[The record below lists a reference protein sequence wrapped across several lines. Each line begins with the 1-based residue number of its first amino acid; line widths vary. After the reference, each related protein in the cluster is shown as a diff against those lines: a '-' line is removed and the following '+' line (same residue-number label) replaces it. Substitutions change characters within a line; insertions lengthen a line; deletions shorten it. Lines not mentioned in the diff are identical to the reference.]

1 MEKTLKYV
9 LVCFLALLAI
19 LLLIFM
25 LFALVK
31 KDWSFSFFNEESR
44 LVLEKEYDVSSFLEI
59 KILSTYSDIHVLNH
73 DDSSVKVLVYSAN
86 DRVTSEIHNQ
96 ILEINKRDRKY
107 GCFGFCNR
115 KEEVYVYLP
124 KDFNKNMALQTVS
137 GDVHLEDFPLSEASI
152 KTTSGDVI
160 VKQASKASIES
171 ISGDILITSV
181 LEGALKTVSGDIKVH
196 SLTKSILAHTTSG
209 DVLIDDLTLEE
220 SGTIETVS
228 GDVHIGN
235 TSKVYIDAKST
246 SGSIEVGSQ
255 DSSFVRLR
263 VKTISGDILVR

>member
-152 KTTSGDVI
+152 TTTSGDVI

-171 ISGDILITSV
+171 ISGDI
-181 LEGALKTVSGDIKVH
+181 
-196 SLTKSILAHTTSG
+196 
-209 DVLIDDLTLEE
+209 LIDDLTLEE